1 MSFNGNQYTSDAG
14 FDLDTKGQVHTYSTE
29 NAALDLG
36 TNTYVLQADSTT
48 STGLVWS
55 DPENLKHAV
64 ALQVACSDETTAL
77 TTGTA
82 KCTFRLPWGLTLNS
96 GIAGVIASL
105 TTAGTGANLVTV
117 DINEGGSTIL
127 STKITLD
134 ATEKTSYS
142 AATPVVISDTSLA
155 FNAEMTVD
163 IDQIDSGGVSSGLKI
178 MLIGDLT

>member
-1 MSFNGNQYTSDAG
+1 MVRGDSSGDRERLGIGAANYILSSD
-14 FDLDTKGQVHTYSTE
+14 
-29 NAALDLG
+29 G
-36 TNTYVLQADSTT
+36 TDPA
-48 STGLVWS
+48 WS

-64 ALQVACSDETTAL
+64 ALEIAASDETTAL
-77 TTGTA
+77 TAQTA
-82 KCTFRLPWGLTLNS
+82 AVTFRLPWALTLNS

-134 ATEKTSYS
+134 ATQKTSYT
-142 AATPVVISDTSLA
+142 AAVPVVISDTSLA

-163 IDQIDSGGVSSGLKI
+163 IDQIDSGAVAAGLKI

>member
-64 ALQVACSDETTAL
+64 ALEIAASDETTAL

-82 KCTFRLPWGLTLNS
+82 KVTFRMPWAMTLNS

-105 TTAGTGANLVTV
+105 TTAGTGGSLLTV
-117 DINEGGSTIL
+117 DIHQNGTSIL
-127 STKITLD
+127 STKLTFD
-134 ATEKTSYS
+134 AGETETVN
-142 AATPVVISDTSLA
+142 AATPVVIGTTALTD
-155 FNAEMTVD
+155 NAEITIDVD
-163 IDQIDSGGVSSGLKI
+163 TADSGGVAAGLKI
-178 MLIGDLT
+178 ILIGDLT

>member
-1 MSFNGNQYTSDAG
+1 LSFSGNQYPNYADKVITTRGDMVRGDSSGDRERLG
-14 FDLDTKGQVHTYSTE
+14 IG
-29 NAALDLG
+29 AA
-36 TNTYVLQADSTT
+36 NYVLSSDGTDPA
-48 STGLVWS
+48 WS

-64 ALQVACSDETTAL
+64 ALEIAASDETTAL

-82 KCTFRLPWGLTLNS
+82 KCTFRLPWAMTLNS

-105 TTAGTGANLVTV
+105 TTAGTGANLVTL
-117 DINEGGSTIL
+117 DLNESGSTIL

-163 IDQIDSGGVSSGLKI
+163 IDQIDSGGVSAGLKI

>member
-1 MSFNGNQYTSDAG
+1 MSFAGNQYAQFASKVITTRGDIIRGDSSGDRSRYGIGAANFVLASD
-14 FDLDTKGQVHTYSTE
+14 
-29 NAALDLG
+29 G
-36 TNTYVLQADSTT
+36 TDPAWT
-48 STGLVWS
+48 

-64 ALQVACSDETTAL
+64 ALEIACSDETTAL

-82 KCTFRLPWGLTLNS
+82 KCTFRLPWALTLNA

-105 TTAGTGANLVTV
+105 TTAGTGVNLVTV
-117 DINEGGSTIL
+117 DINEAGSTIL
-127 STKITLD
+127 DTKITFD

-142 AATPVVISDTSLA
+142 AATPVVIGDTSLA

-163 IDQIDSGGVSSGLKI
+163 IDVIDSGGVSAGLKI